1 MPAGVLVL
9 LHKQLEDVYFLGCWA
24 DGDVNSIS
32 TLAVVLALPQA
43 AYICTA
49 EEALGAGRAGWG
61 TTEGGNSV
69 SLEPAVTLSGSRALS
84 RAALRLGGAGAGN
97 HLGK

>member
-1 MPAGVLVL
+1 MLAGVPVL

-24 DGDVNSIS
+24 DGDVNGIS
-32 TLAVVLALPQA
+32 ALAVVLALPQA

-49 EEALGAGRAGWG
+49 KDALGAGRAAWG
-61 TTEGGNSV
+61 TAEGGNSV